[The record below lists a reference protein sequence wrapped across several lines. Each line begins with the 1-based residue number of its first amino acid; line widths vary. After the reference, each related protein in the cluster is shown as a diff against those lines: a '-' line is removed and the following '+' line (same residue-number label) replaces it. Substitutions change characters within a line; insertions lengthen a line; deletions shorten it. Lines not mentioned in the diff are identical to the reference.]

1 MPDLRRPLFEGKV
14 AIVTGGASGIG
25 KACAFAMSQEGAAL
39 AILDSNGELG
49 QGVADALLAEGSK
62 AVFFKVDVS
71 DESSVQQA
79 VSQTIAHFGR
89 IDILHNNAG
98 IAVRHPVAEEDEPM
112 WDRCVDVNLKGVF
125 LCSRHVIPHMLEG
138 GGSIVNTSSVTGIT
152 GVRNR
157 AVYSATK
164 GALVALTRNMALDY
178 ARYKIRVNCV
188 CPGFTRTPLIEALL
202 RDPAKVERL
211 TSMHPLGR
219 LGEAEDTANAV
230 VFLASD
236 LASWITGHA
245 LVVDGGFSAGRP
257 EDI

>member
-1 MPDLRRPLFEGKV
+1 MPDLGGRLFEGKV
-14 AIVTGGASGIG
+14 AIITGGASGIG
-25 KACAFAMSQEGAAL
+25 KACAFAIGREGADL
-39 AILDSNGELG
+39 AIFDSNVEAG
-49 QGVADALLAEGSK
+49 QRVADALIGEGRK
-62 AVFFKVDVS
+62 ALFSEVDVS
-71 DESSVQQA
+71 DDASVREA
-79 VSQTIAHFGR
+79 VAQTIAHLGR

-98 IAVRHPVAEEDEPM
+98 IAVRHPVAEEEVSK
-112 WDRCVDVNLKGVF
+112 WEACVDVNLKGVF
-125 LCSRHVIPHMLEG
+125 LCSKYVIPHMLER
-138 GGSIVNTSSVTGIT
+138 GGSVVNTSSVTGII

-164 GALVALTRNMALDY
+164 GALVALTKNMALDY
-178 ARYKIRVNCV
+178 AQHGIRVNCV

-211 TSMHPLGR
+211 TRMHPLGR
-219 LGEAEDTANAV
+219 LGEAEDTANSV